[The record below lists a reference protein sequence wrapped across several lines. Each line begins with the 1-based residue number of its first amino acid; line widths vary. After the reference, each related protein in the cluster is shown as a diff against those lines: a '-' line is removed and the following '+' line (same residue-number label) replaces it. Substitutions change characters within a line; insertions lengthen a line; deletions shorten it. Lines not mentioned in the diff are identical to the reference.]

1 MQSQLKIGL
10 FGTGLDTYWGQFDG
24 FSIVI
29 LIFNVA
35 VDADQHIAIF
45 QNRGIGFLR

>member
-1 MQSQLKIGL
+1 MLICLLYPVSIQ
-10 FGTGLDTYWGQFDG
+10 

>member
-1 MQSQLKIGL
+1 MLICLLYPVSIQ
-10 FGTGLDTYWGQFDG
+10 

-29 LIFNVA
+29 LIFNVT